1 MAEQHR
7 EDGQVTCAGPLR
19 RTTGLFVWR
28 RELPPCDPDVDM
40 DFDFDSWDDPTDVCG
55 ACGFGGQVACAP
67 DCPEF
72 LYQLQLAAEQEAEQE
87 ARAAFWRLWKSPVVL
102 LT

>member
-1 MAEQHR
+1 M
-7 EDGQVTCAGPLR
+7 CALLCALWENGPR
-19 RTTGLFVWR
+19 CGF
-28 RELPPCDPDVDM
+28 
-40 DFDFDSWDDPTDVCG
+40 G
-55 ACGFGGQVACAP
+55 ACGFGGGGCAP

>member
-1 MAEQHR
+1 
-7 EDGQVTCAGPLR
+7 
-19 RTTGLFVWR
+19 
-28 RELPPCDPDVDM
+28 M

-72 LYQLQLAAEQEAEQE
+72 LRVEHEWDMYQLQLAAEQEAEE
-87 ARAAFWRLWKSPVVL
+87 AAARAAFWRLWQSPYERVKRVRPR
-102 LT
+102 TSE

>member
-1 MAEQHR
+1 
-7 EDGQVTCAGPLR
+7 
-19 RTTGLFVWR
+19 
-28 RELPPCDPDVDM
+28 M

-72 LYQLQLAAEQEAEQE
+72 LRVEHEWDMYQLQLAAEQEAEE
-87 ARAAFWRLWKSPVVL
+87 ARAAFWHLWKFGGDRVKRLRPAYQRDDVQWC
-102 LT
+102 